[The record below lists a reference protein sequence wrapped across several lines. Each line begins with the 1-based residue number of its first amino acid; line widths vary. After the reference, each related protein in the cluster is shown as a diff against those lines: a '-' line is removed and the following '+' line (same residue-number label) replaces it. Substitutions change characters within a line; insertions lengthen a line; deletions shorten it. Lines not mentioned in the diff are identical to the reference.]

1 MTPTTPIELPVTVAP
16 RSAPNTVSLPPLRI
30 WLPLSVPPALTVR
43 NPPELTAVPKAV
55 PPESTNI
62 DPPLMTT
69 SFVSIWPAVT

>member
-1 MTPTTPIELPVTVAP
+1 
-16 RSAPNTVSLPPLRI
+16 
-30 WLPLSVPPALTVR
+30 VPPALTVR
-43 NPPELTAVPKAV
+43 NPPELTEVPKAV